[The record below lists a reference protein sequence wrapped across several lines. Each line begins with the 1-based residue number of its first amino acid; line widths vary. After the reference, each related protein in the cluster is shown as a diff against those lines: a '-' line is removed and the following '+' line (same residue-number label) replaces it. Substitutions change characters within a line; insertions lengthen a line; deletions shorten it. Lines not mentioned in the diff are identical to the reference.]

1 MKLTLEVEKF
11 LKIIAALEAERA
23 MRECAAISV
32 DEPALRIDFTGTP
45 DPQVELSI
53 LLPVWNPDKRQLGR
67 CLASIKAAD
76 LAGIS
81 HEVVVSDNAS
91 GNDSVRECL
100 AAAGLPQVRYHRQPV
115 NIGGFPNFNWCI
127 GAARGRW
134 LHLLSHDDWVAPAFY
149 RNLLRGRAAASDTA
163 LRFCRATIHDETSG
177 RSGLMFDEAKTEG
190 VLPEFMER
198 QACSQRIQLVGA
210 VFSRHAAEVI
220 GGFDPT
226 LGPGAD
232 WEYWARLGS
241 RFPVYYH
248 PEQLATYVLHQAS
261 WTQREGNGENA
272 ESFRLMRRI
281 LLRIL
286 RHLPPERRRPGA
298 SGFMLNMLQR
308 LVEAARRNKQAGRI
322 GRNHAI
328 AGALLGASTE
338 AGPPARYRD
347 GPGQP
352 QLTMP
357 APRSLL
363 GGMQGGVS

>member
-11 LKIIAALEAERA
+11 LRIAGALEAERA
-23 MRECAAISV
+23 MRECAEISV
-32 DEPALRIDFTGTP
+32 DEQALRIEFMSPP
-45 DPQVELSI
+45 DPQIELSI
-53 LLPVWNPDKRQLGR
+53 LLPVWNPDKRQFAR
-67 CLASIKAAD
+67 CLASIRAAD
-76 LAGIS
+76 LSGIS
-81 HEVVVSDNAS
+81 HEVIVSDNAS
-91 GNDSVRECL
+91 ETENVRECL
-100 AAAGLPQVRYHRQPV
+100 AVAGLTQVRYHRQPA

-127 GAARGRW
+127 GASRGQW

-149 RNLLRGRAAASDTA
+149 RNLLRGPAATSGTA
-163 LRFCRATIHDETSG
+163 LRFCRAAIHDETSG

-210 VFSRHAAEVI
+210 IFSRQAAQAI

-248 PEQLATYVLHQAS
+248 PAQLATYVLHQAS
-261 WTQREGNGENA
+261 WTQRAGNGEDD
-272 ESFRLMRRI
+272 ESFRQMRRI

-298 SGFMLNMLQR
+298 SGFMMNMLQR
-308 LVEAARRNKQAGRI
+308 LVGVARRNKLTGRI
-322 GRNHAI
+322 GQNRVV
-328 AGALLGASTE
+328 AGALLTASTE
-338 AGPPARYRD
+338 ADLLPDIEMVLA
-347 GPGQP
+347 
-352 QLTMP
+352 
-357 APRSLL
+357 SLN
-363 GGMQGGVS
+363 